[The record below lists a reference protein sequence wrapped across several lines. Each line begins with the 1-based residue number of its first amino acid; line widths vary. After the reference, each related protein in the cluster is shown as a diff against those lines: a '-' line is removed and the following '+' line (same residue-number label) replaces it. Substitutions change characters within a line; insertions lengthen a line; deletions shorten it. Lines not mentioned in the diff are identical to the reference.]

1 MISKTKK
8 FALAIAIASVVL
20 PVLPASASTSSK
32 YYSWKR
38 ATLPIISKTVNDY
51 SSLTIDLT
59 NGNASSASADLTTLG
74 NDARAINNH
83 ANSPDYTL
91 NLKVNNLAIALA
103 NLASVG
109 QTTLNGG
116 SLGPWRNALVRWNNA
131 ETAFTNRLSY
141 DNNRW

>member
-38 ATLPIISKTVNDY
+38 ATLPAISKMVSDY
-51 SSLTIDLT
+51 SSLTIDLG
-59 NGNASSASADLTTLG
+59 NGNGGGALADLTALG
-74 NDARAINNH
+74 NDARVINNH

-91 NLKVNNLAIALA
+91 NFDLNKLALA
-103 NLASVG
+103 LATLSSAG
-109 QTTLNGG
+109 KSTLNGG
-116 SLGPWRNALVRWNNA
+116 PIGAWRSATNGFNNA
-131 ETAFTNRLSY
+131 ETVFTNRLGY